1 MTQAYQAPRCLRV
14 RRLITEVNLHLDS
27 CSTQPPAHAMA
38 QQAEA
43 AAAAGNCTLE
53 TLKEE
58 LNKADISKVSDKI
71 AIMNQISS
79 KYKLQKVHA
88 LLNKIPDYCDKLQT
102 QIKDGEPGTLRPR
115 SVATYLVKF
124 QALLELP
131 CVKGL
136 LQPSPIQQQQ
146 LEHYKKVFYDLSAEI
161 AAKEAGA
168 RPMRVPGQ

>member
-1 MTQAYQAPRCLRV
+1 
-14 RRLITEVNLHLDS
+14 
-27 CSTQPPAHAMA
+27 MA